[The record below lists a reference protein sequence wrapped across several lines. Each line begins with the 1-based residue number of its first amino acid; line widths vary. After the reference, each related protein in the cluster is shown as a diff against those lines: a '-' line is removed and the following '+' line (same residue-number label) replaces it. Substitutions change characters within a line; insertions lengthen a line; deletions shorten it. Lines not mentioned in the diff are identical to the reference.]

1 MRSSG
6 ILMPIFSLAS
16 PYGIGTLG
24 REAYEFVDFLK
35 RAGQRYWQ
43 LLPLNPTN
51 YGDSPYQSFSAAAGN
66 PYFIDLRMLT
76 EEGLLQAAE
85 YENIDFGSD
94 PTAVNYGLLYRHRLP
109 LLRRAFD
116 RFQPDAAFAAFCAAQ
131 SSWLAEYTLFM
142 AIKDAHGGTSWRA
155 WEPALRRRDPA
166 AIAAAREKYARDMQ
180 FYAFLQYVFYRQWS
194 ALKAYAN
201 AHGIRIIGDM
211 PIYVADDSVDVWAH
225 TENFD
230 LAEDL
235 TPRAVAGCPPD
246 SFCDEGQLWG
256 MPVYDWDAMAAEDE
270 PYSWWRWRMRHA
282 LTVYDVV
289 RIDHFRGF
297 EAYYCIPYGAPTAK
311 TGVWRT
317 GPGMA
322 LFRLLQ
328 ADYAA
333 LSGEEGAVMPII
345 AEDLGFLTPS
355 VKQLLTDTGFPGMKV
370 MQFAFDSREENNYLP
385 HNYPRH
391 CVVYTG
397 THDNDTIIGWA
408 ATAAPQDVAYARRY
422 LHAGSTESIGEAMI
436 RAAMMSVAD
445 TAVFMMADFLGLDSA
460 ARINTPSTVGDNWRW
475 RIAPDCISDRLA
487 DIIRENTALYG
498 RAPRKDK

>member
-6 ILMPIFSLAS
+6 ILMPVFSLAS
-16 PYGIGTLG
+16 PYGIGTFG

-35 RAGQRYWQ
+35 KAGQRYWQ

-66 PYFIDLRMLT
+66 PYFIDLRLLA
-76 EEGLLQAAE
+76 EDGLLQPTD
-85 YENIDFGSD
+85 YEDIDFGDD
-94 PTAVNYGLLYRHRLP
+94 PTAIDYGALYRHRLP
-109 LLRRAFD
+109 VLRRAFA
-116 RFQPDAAFAAFCAAQ
+116 RFEPDGDFTAFCAANAR
-131 SSWLAEYTLFM
+131 WLPEYTLFM
-142 AIKDAHGGTSWRA
+142 AIKDARGGVSWRE
-155 WEPALRRRDPA
+155 WERPLRHRDPA
-166 AIAAAREKYARDMQ
+166 ALAAARDEYAQDMR
-180 FYAFLQYVFYRQWS
+180 FYAFLQFVFYRQWY
-194 ALKAYAN
+194 ALKNYAN
-201 AHGIRIIGDM
+201 AQGIHIIGDM

-235 TPRAVAGCPPD
+235 TPRVVAGCPPD
-246 SFCDEGQLWG
+246 AFCEDGQLWG
-256 MPVYDWDAMAAEDE
+256 MPVYDWDAMATQDE

-297 EAYYCIPYGAPTAK
+297 EAYYCIPYGATTAK
-311 TGVWRT
+311 EGVWRG

-322 LFRLLQ
+322 LFRILQ

-333 LSGEEGAVMPII
+333 QVGDDNAAMPII
-345 AEDLGFLTPS
+345 AEDLGFLTPQ
-355 VKQLLTDTGFPGMKV
+355 VKRLLIDTGFPGMKV

-385 HNYPRH
+385 HNYPRN

-397 THDNDTIIGWA
+397 THDNDTIIGWTR
-408 ATAAPQDVAYARRY
+408 TADSADVALARQY
-422 LHAGSTESIGEAMI
+422 LHVDDDEGFHWAMI

-445 TAVFMMADFLGLDSA
+445 TAIFMMADFMGLGSE
-460 ARINTPSTVGDNWRW
+460 ARINVPSTVGDNWRW
-475 RIAPDCISDRLA
+475 RITDGYINDWLA
-487 DIIRENTALYG
+487 GIIREQTVLYG
-498 RAPRKDK
+498 RAPHDR

>member
-16 PYGIGTLG
+16 PYGIGTFG

-35 RAGQRYWQ
+35 KAGQRYWQ

-66 PYFIDLRMLT
+66 PYFIDLQLLT
-76 EEGLLQAAE
+76 QEGLLLPSD
-85 YENIDFGSD
+85 YTDIDFGSD
-94 PTAVNYGLLYRHRLP
+94 PTSVDYGKLYRHRLP
-109 LLRRAFD
+109 VLRRAFA
-116 RFQPDAAFAAFCAAQ
+116 RFQPDAAFASFCAAQ
-131 SSWLAEYTLFM
+131 AQWLPEYTLFM
-142 AIKDAHGGTSWRA
+142 AIKDAHGGASWRE

-166 AIAAAREKYARDMQ
+166 ALADAREAYAADMQ
-180 FYAFLQYVFYRQWS
+180 FYAFLQYIFYRQWNT
-194 ALKAYAN
+194 LKQYAN
-201 AHGIRIIGDM
+201 AQGIRIIGDM

-230 LAEDL
+230 LTEDL
-235 TPRAVAGCPPD
+235 TPRVVAGCPPD
-246 SFCDEGQLWG
+246 AFCEEGQLWG

-297 EAYYCIPYGAPTAK
+297 EAYYCIPYGATTAK
-311 TGVWRT
+311 EGVWRT

-322 LFRLLQ
+322 LFRVLQ

-333 LSGEEGAVMPII
+333 QSGEDGAAMPII
-345 AEDLGFLTPS
+345 AEDLGFLTPQ

-370 MQFAFDSREENNYLP
+370 MQFAFDSREESNYLP
-385 HNYPRH
+385 HNYPRN

-397 THDNDTIIGWA
+397 THDNDTIVGW
-408 ATAAPQDVAYARRY
+408 TTSAAPQDVAHARQY
-422 LHAGSTESIGEAMI
+422 LHVDEAEGFHWAMI

-445 TAVFMMADFLGLDSA
+445 TAIFMMADFMGLDST
-460 ARINTPSTVGDNWRW
+460 ARINVPSTVGDNWRW
-475 RIAPDCISDRLA
+475 RITAGCINDWLA
-487 DIIRENTALYG
+487 GIIRENTVLYG
-498 RAPRKDK
+498 RAPREEQ